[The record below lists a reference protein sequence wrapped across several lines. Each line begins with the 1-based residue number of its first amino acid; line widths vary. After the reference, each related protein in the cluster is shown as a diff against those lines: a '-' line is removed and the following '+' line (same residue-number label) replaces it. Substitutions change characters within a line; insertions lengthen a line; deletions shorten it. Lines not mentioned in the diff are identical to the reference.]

1 VEGIQQWKGRSM
13 KDTLMKLVGFKNETR
28 KKKIDKIA
36 PMAVDLN
43 STFVYQTGA
52 DVQRT
57 WRKFGWTPPTEYRSD
72 YEFAKN
78 RDGQ

>member
-1 VEGIQQWKGRSM
+1 M
-13 KDTLMKLVGFKNETR
+13 KDTLMKLVGIRNEA
-28 KKKIDKIA
+28 KKKR
-36 PMAVDLN
+36 PMASLAIDTD

-78 RDGQ
+78 RDTK

>member
-1 VEGIQQWKGRSM
+1 
-13 KDTLMKLVGFKNETR
+13 MKLVGIRNAAKKNR
-28 KKKIDKIA
+28 PSSGLAIDT
-36 PMAVDLN
+36 D
-43 STFVYQTGA
+43 STFVYQTGS

-78 RDGQ
+78 RDTE